1 MNPLQLFLLP
11 TLNLEM
17 KKKKVW
23 PVGVFLCWAQV
34 GDSGSSSLA
43 PHTLLSCP
51 CWQWSHDLHLPLML
65 DVKSNSPLKISS
77 CLMQCQN
84 RPETLQSCQK
94 NSKLR
99 LRCFSSWCPVFLCIL
114 LDHKKW
120 LEWLDGFFPVSLQEA
135 LLHGGS
141 LKTPALTLPL
151 HPASVAWWIYSDVI
165 QSFPKHVLHS
175 KYMHEEFKE
184 EEMYRL
190 SSF

>member
-99 LRCFSSWCPVFLCIL
+99 MRCFSSWCPVFLCIL

-135 LLHGGS
+135 LLHGGQS
-141 LKTPALTLPL
+141 EDSCAYTSPPPCKRCLVNLFRCDSVISKARSPL
-151 HPASVAWWIYSDVI
+151 QIHAWGV
-165 QSFPKHVLHS
+165 
-175 KYMHEEFKE
+175 
-184 EEMYRL
+184 
-190 SSF
+190 